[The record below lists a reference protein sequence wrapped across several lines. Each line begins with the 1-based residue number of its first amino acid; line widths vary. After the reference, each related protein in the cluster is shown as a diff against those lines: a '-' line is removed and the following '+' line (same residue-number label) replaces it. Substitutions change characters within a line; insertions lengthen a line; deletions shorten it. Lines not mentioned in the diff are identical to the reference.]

1 MKLKYIL
8 IIISSCILSQAYAK
22 KEPEKRNLKPRIVVL
37 TDIAPNDI
45 EPDDMASMI
54 RLLVHADQ
62 FEIEALI
69 ATTGWNNNGGNE
81 RIDLIHDALDAY
93 EKDLSNLKKRSGQK
107 DFAADESK
115 QQIGYWLT
123 PDYLR
128 SRTVMGSTKMGMK
141 FICEVTDNGTH
152 NLTGYRRIIFEPE

>member
-1 MKLKYIL
+1 MKLKYIAL
-8 IIISSCILSQAYAK
+8 IILGFVLTQAYAK
-22 KEPEKRNLKPRIVVL
+22 KEPERKNLKPRIVVL

-45 EPDDMASMI
+45 EPDDMQSMI

-93 EKDLSNLKKRSGQK
+93 EKDLSNLKKS
-107 DFAADESK
+107 
-115 QQIGYWLT
+115 L
-123 PDYLR
+123 
-128 SRTVMGSTKMGMK
+128 
-141 FICEVTDNGTH
+141 
-152 NLTGYRRIIFEPE
+152 